1 MTRAS
6 PTIDYTVVIPVYFN
20 EGSLAT
26 TLADLKT
33 EVFERNPGLTGEVI
47 FVDDGSG
54 DNSLAELLE
63 LQRANPHLVR
73 VIKLTRNFGQVN
85 ALFAGFERAR
95 GRCAIMLSA
104 DGQDPASLVSDML
117 KVHFEERY
125 EIVACAREGRD
136 ESLDRVL
143 TSKVFYWL
151 MKRMSFPQMPLGG
164 FDFVLLGRR
173 ALDVLLANPEAHPF
187 LQGQI
192 LWPGFRTKFLTY
204 RRLERKVGVSR
215 WTFGR
220 KLTYLIDG
228 VLSYSFLP
236 IRLISSIG
244 IVVAFLGFLY
254 AVAIFVIRLVWGL
267 PVQGW
272 APIMI
277 VVLLMG
283 GLQML
288 MLGVI
293 GEYIWRTLA
302 QARQRPLY
310 VIDEIYERQS

>member
-1 MTRAS
+1 
-6 PTIDYTVVIPVYFN
+6 
-20 EGSLAT
+20 
-26 TLADLKT
+26 
-33 EVFERNPGLTGEVI
+33 
-47 FVDDGSG
+47 
-54 DNSLAELLE
+54 
-63 LQRANPHLVR
+63 
-73 VIKLTRNFGQVN
+73 
-85 ALFAGFERAR
+85 
-95 GRCAIMLSA
+95 
-104 DGQDPASLVSDML
+104 
-117 KVHFEERY
+117 
-125 EIVACAREGRD
+125 
-136 ESLDRVL
+136 
-143 TSKVFYWL
+143 
-151 MKRMSFPQMPLGG
+151 
-164 FDFVLLGRR
+164 
-173 ALDVLLANPEAHPF
+173 LLANQEAHPF

-204 RRLERKVGVSR
+204 RRLERKVGISR

-254 AVAIFVIRLVWGL
+254 AVSIFVIRLVWGL

-277 VVLLMG
+277 VILVMG

-310 VIDEIYERQS
+310 VIDQIHESQT